1 MPLTQP
7 RRKICFLLAVK
18 KGSLFCQQDGCKNNY
33 VHVAEKKFGKQEG
46 SENEVKK
53 NMRKHAFV
61 YFLKY
66 DDFAFV
72 LRAIQISRT

>member
-1 MPLTQP
+1 MTLTQP

-33 VHVAEKKFGKQEG
+33 VRIAEKKFGKQEG

-53 NMRKHAFV
+53 TCICLFPKIR
-61 YFLKY
+61 
-66 DDFAFV
+66 
-72 LRAIQISRT
+72 